1 MKTQTKALIA
11 GLILTLAAGT
21 AWAVDPEDAIEY
33 RKAVFQVFKWNM
45 GPMGAMAQGD
55 RPFDR
60 EELAKYAEQMAR
72 TADLPWQGYVDGS
85 DVGNTASRPEV
96 WTDRAR
102 FDAMARDFETQ
113 ANRLLDVVNSD
124 ANERQIRMEIGRLGQ
139 TCRTCHDDFRVA
151 RR

>member
-1 MKTQTKALIA
+1 MKTTARALIA
-11 GLILTLAAGT
+11 GLVLTLAAGT
-21 AWAVDPEDAIEY
+21 AWAVEADDAIEY

-60 EELAKYAEQMAR
+60 EVLAKHAEQMAR

-85 DVGNTASRPEV
+85 DLGDTASKPEV
-96 WTDRAR
+96 WTNRAR
-102 FDAMARDFETQ
+102 FDELARNFEAQ
-113 ANRLLDVVNSD
+113 AARLLEVVNSD
-124 ANERQIRMEIGRLGQ
+124 AGEREIRMEIGRLGQ
-139 TCRTCHDDFRVA
+139 ACRTCHDDFRIS